1 MKTFGFDAV
10 LTKNNLEIPENFFI
24 PGNVKVVL
32 IYEDGNNNFSID
44 ETEALGAYEKIMKN
58 YRPAYEELA
67 K

>member
-1 MKTFGFDAV
+1 MKTFEFDTI
-10 LTKNNLEIPENFFI
+10 LTENILKIPEKFFI

-32 IYEDGNNNFSID
+32 IYDDEKKAVD
-44 ETEALGAYEKIMKN
+44 ETEAFAAYDKIMEN